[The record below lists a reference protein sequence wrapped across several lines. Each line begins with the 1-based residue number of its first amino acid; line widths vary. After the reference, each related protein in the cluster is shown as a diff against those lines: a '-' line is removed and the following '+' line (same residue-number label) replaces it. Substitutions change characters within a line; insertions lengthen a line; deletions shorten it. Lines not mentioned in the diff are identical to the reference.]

1 MDWSLIVTLV
11 GEIIAII
18 SLIIP
23 IISKLNKI
31 ANGTKCQHRC
41 DMLEIYY
48 SNRDTETIRQYELEN
63 FIHLYEAYKSLKGNS
78 FIDKVYKEVLEWK
91 VIP

>member
-1 MDWSLIVTLV
+1 MDWSLIITLA
-11 GEIIAII
+11 GEVVAII

-41 DMLEIYY
+41 EMLETYY
-48 SNRDTETIRQYELEN
+48 KNRDNKTIRQYELEN
-63 FIHLYEAYKSLKGNS
+63 FIHLYEAYKELKGNS
-78 FIDKVYKEVLEWK
+78 FIDKVYKEVIEWK